1 MFKFRWI
8 AILIV
13 VSFIGMSLTGISN
26 AQEEN
31 PNSLAV
37 SETDMDEAWASDF
50 GDSLKQQYIFT
61 AVEDNFTT
69 VVIVNENGASG
80 IVANLMEVGS
90 QENISSMNTTA
101 GATTF
106 CVPAGKQQYLLS
118 LERDPDSEATSYEA
132 IITNQPTSVCD
143 LDIISRIELEING
156 TEFLTENAI
165 DSVIDVNGVVIPVT
179 INTGIQVN
187 SANDDD
193 TVSLIVD
200 TGDNFP
206 SVSFV
211 SSDNIVLVDV
221 NVSSDEDALLDV
233 DVLGDDVIAVYV
245 YETEDGT
252 LTVDVVPGDASG
264 VTIADDLAIELG
276 LEVDVELTEDGLM
289 VDVSLNDDSIVN
301 AQVIENDVVV
311 SLLEEEVVTVDTE
324 NVLTDDLAIGNIDL
338 PVELALNAD
347 DLLTDGLTLD
357 VDAISEEG
365 SLSLTGTLD
374 NGDDNLLFVDVNVMS
389 DEDALLDV
397 DVLSND
403 VIAVYVYETEDGTLT
418 VDVVP
423 GDASGVTIADDLSTE
438 LGLEV
443 DVELIEDGLLVDV
456 SLNDDSIVNAQ
467 VIENDVVVSLLEE
480 EVVTVDTE
488 NVLTDDLAIGNI
500 DLPVELALNADD
512 LLTDGL
518 ILDVDAVSEEGS
530 LSLMGTLDNGDDN
543 LLFVDVNVMSDE
555 DALLDVDVL
564 SNDVIAVYV
573 YEAEDGTLTV
583 DVVPGDASGVTI
595 ADDLSTELGLEVDV
609 ELTEDGLMVDVS
621 LNDDSIVNA
630 QVIDNDVVVS
640 LLEEE
645 VVTVDT
651 ENVLTDDLAIGNID
665 LPVELALNADDL
677 LTDGLILDVDAV
689 SEEGSLSLMGTLD
702 NGDDNLLFVDVNV
715 LSDEDA
721 LLDVD
726 ALSNDVI
733 AVYVYE
739 TEDGTLTVDVVP
751 GDASGVTIADD
762 LSTELG
768 LEVDVELT
776 EDGLMVDV
784 SLNDDSIV
792 NAQVID
798 NGLAVSLLEEE
809 FAVVDAGLLENA
821 GILNSDSSCTATPN
835 TSFATIN
842 VRSLPTTA
850 SNPVDVVSVDS
861 DLNVTGQALEGT
873 WLQVTLPDGQTG
885 YVSAGIL
892 SLAEVCAT
900 VELPVIAV
908 DLAEIQALE
917 ASVAVEADVAGVE
930 ADANVTVDGD
940 GVNVNVETDAAGVD
954 ANADVTVGGDGVNV
968 ETEAP
973 GVDVDVTVDG
983 DGVDLDV
990 DVDDV
995 GVGLP

>member
-467 VIENDVVVSLLEE
+467 VI
-480 EVVTVDTE
+480 
-488 NVLTDDLAIGNI
+488 
-500 DLPVELALNADD
+500 
-512 LLTDGL
+512 
-518 ILDVDAVSEEGS
+518 
-530 LSLMGTLDNGDDN
+530 
-543 LLFVDVNVMSDE
+543 
-555 DALLDVDVL
+555 
-564 SNDVIAVYV
+564 
-573 YEAEDGTLTV
+573 
-583 DVVPGDASGVTI
+583 
-595 ADDLSTELGLEVDV
+595 
-609 ELTEDGLMVDVS
+609 
-621 LNDDSIVNA
+621 
-630 QVIDNDVVVS
+630 
-640 LLEEE
+640 
-645 VVTVDT
+645 
-651 ENVLTDDLAIGNID
+651 
-665 LPVELALNADDL
+665 
-677 LTDGLILDVDAV
+677 
-689 SEEGSLSLMGTLD
+689 
-702 NGDDNLLFVDVNV
+702 
-715 LSDEDA
+715 
-721 LLDVD
+721 
-726 ALSNDVI
+726 
-733 AVYVYE
+733 
-739 TEDGTLTVDVVP
+739 
-751 GDASGVTIADD
+751 
-762 LSTELG
+762 
-768 LEVDVELT
+768 
-776 EDGLMVDV
+776 
-784 SLNDDSIV
+784 
-792 NAQVID
+792 D

>member
-264 VTIADDLAIELG
+264 VTIADDL
-276 LEVDVELTEDGLM
+276 
-289 VDVSLNDDSIVN
+289 
-301 AQVIENDVVV
+301 
-311 SLLEEEVVTVDTE
+311 
-324 NVLTDDLAIGNIDL
+324 
-338 PVELALNAD
+338 
-347 DLLTDGLTLD
+347 
-357 VDAISEEG
+357 
-365 SLSLTGTLD
+365 
-374 NGDDNLLFVDVNVMS
+374 
-389 DEDALLDV
+389 
-397 DVLSND
+397 
-403 VIAVYVYETEDGTLT
+403 
-418 VDVVP
+418 
-423 GDASGVTIADDLSTE
+423 
-438 LGLEV
+438 
-443 DVELIEDGLLVDV
+443 
-456 SLNDDSIVNAQ
+456 
-467 VIENDVVVSLLEE
+467 
-480 EVVTVDTE
+480 
-488 NVLTDDLAIGNI
+488 
-500 DLPVELALNADD
+500 
-512 LLTDGL
+512 
-518 ILDVDAVSEEGS
+518 
-530 LSLMGTLDNGDDN
+530 
-543 LLFVDVNVMSDE
+543 
-555 DALLDVDVL
+555 
-564 SNDVIAVYV
+564 
-573 YEAEDGTLTV
+573 
-583 DVVPGDASGVTI
+583 
-595 ADDLSTELGLEVDV
+595 
-609 ELTEDGLMVDVS
+609 
-621 LNDDSIVNA
+621 
-630 QVIDNDVVVS
+630 
-640 LLEEE
+640 
-645 VVTVDT
+645 
-651 ENVLTDDLAIGNID
+651 
-665 LPVELALNADDL
+665 
-677 LTDGLILDVDAV
+677 
-689 SEEGSLSLMGTLD
+689 
-702 NGDDNLLFVDVNV
+702 
-715 LSDEDA
+715 
-721 LLDVD
+721 
-726 ALSNDVI
+726 
-733 AVYVYE
+733 
-739 TEDGTLTVDVVP
+739 
-751 GDASGVTIADD
+751 
-762 LSTELG
+762 STELG